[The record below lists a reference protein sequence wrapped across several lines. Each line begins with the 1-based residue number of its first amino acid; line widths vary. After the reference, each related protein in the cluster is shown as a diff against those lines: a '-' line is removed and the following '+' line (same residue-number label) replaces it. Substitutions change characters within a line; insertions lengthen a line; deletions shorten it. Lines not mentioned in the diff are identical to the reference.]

1 MFKDNTLFGF
11 HPSTIFEISNAN
23 EFHHLAAKLYE
34 FQARSC
40 IPFQQ
45 FIQFSNFS
53 KVNSDYLHLPVE
65 VFKSHLVKSME
76 YDAEMVFTSS
86 GTTGQETSKHYVK
99 SLEWYSACF
108 MHSFRLFYGNPE
120 EYCFLCL
127 LPSYL
132 ERSGSSLIYMAEHF
146 IKNSKHSQSG
156 FFLNNTDE
164 LAKIL
169 SRNQKEKIPTVL
181 LGVSFALLDMAEN
194 NKLSIPDIIVMETGG
209 MKGRRK
215 ELLREEMHQIISES
229 WGVKSVHSEYGMT
242 ELMSQ
247 AYSRGNGIF
256 HCPPWMR
263 VVIKDP
269 YEPQRTLPHG
279 STGLINLIDLGN
291 IWSCAF
297 IATSDL
303 GKSFPDGSFQVL
315 GRLDR
320 AEVRGCNLLLNQ

>member
-1 MFKDNTLFGF
+1 MFKDNPLFGF
-11 HPSTIFEISNAN
+11 HPTAIFGISNSK

-34 FQARSC
+34 FQARNC
-40 IPFQQ
+40 VPFQQ
-45 FIQFSNFS
+45 FIQYSNLS
-53 KVNSDYLHLPVE
+53 KINSDYLYLPVE
-65 VFKSHLVKSME
+65 IFKTHLVKSME
-76 YDAEMVFTSS
+76 YDAEVVFTSS
-86 GTTGQETSKHYVK
+86 GTTGQEPSKHYVK
-99 SLEWYSACF
+99 SMEWYRRCF
-108 MHSFRLFYGNPE
+108 LHSFRLFYGNPE

-146 IKNSKHSQSG
+146 IKNSKYLQSG
-156 FFLNNTDE
+156 FFLNNTAE
-164 LAKIL
+164 LANIL
-169 SRNQKEKIPTVL
+169 VQNQNKGIPTVL
-181 LGVSFALLDMAEN
+181 LGVSFALLDMAEKY
-194 NKLSIPDIIVMETGG
+194 KLSIPDLIVMETGG

-215 ELLREEMHQIISES
+215 ELLREEVHQIICDA
-229 WGVKSVHSEYGMT
+229 WGVKSIHSEYGMT

-269 YEPQRTLPHG
+269 YEPQKTLPHG

-297 IATSDL
+297 IATGDL
-303 GKSFPDGSFQVL
+303 GKTFPDGSFQVL